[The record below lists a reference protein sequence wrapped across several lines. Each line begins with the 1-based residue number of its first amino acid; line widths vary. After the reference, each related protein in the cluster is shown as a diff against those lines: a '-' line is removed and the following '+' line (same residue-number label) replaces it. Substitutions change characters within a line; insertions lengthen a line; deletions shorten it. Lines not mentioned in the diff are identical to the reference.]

1 MARRFHNINKSPKEF
16 KTTSELT
23 YYNMNPKIIAFDAD
37 DTLWHNEPYFDE
49 AQAKFCEL
57 FADYASNQE
66 ILQLILSYQVKNLP
80 LYGFG
85 IKAFTLSMIESA
97 LELTQNQIKGN
108 GIEKIIKIGK
118 ELLQKPVELLPDIE
132 LVLQQLYGKH
142 KLVVATKGDL
152 KDQHRKLHDSK
163 IGHYFHH
170 IEVMS
175 DKKDIDYKKM
185 LQRLDVQPEHF
196 IMIGNSLKSDVLPVL
211 NIGGIGVHIPYHT
224 TWEYE
229 KIDFE
234 ITHPNFYAYENA
246 AEIISKFLTQI

>member
-1 MARRFHNINKSPKEF
+1 
-16 KTTSELT
+16 
-23 YYNMNPKIIAFDAD
+23 MNPKIIAFDAD

-57 FADYASNQE
+57 FADYASKQE
-66 ILQLILSYQVKNLP
+66 ILQLILSHQVKNLP

-85 IKAFTLSMIESA
+85 IKAFTLSMIDSA
-97 LELTQNQIKGN
+97 LELTNHQISGQ
-108 GIEKIIKIGK
+108 GIQKIIDIGRD
-118 ELLQKPVELLPDIE
+118 LLQKPVELLPEVED
-132 LVLQQLYGKH
+132 VLQQLKGKY
-142 KLVVATKGDL
+142 KFVVATKGDL
-152 KDQHRKLHDSK
+152 KDQHRKLHDSG

-175 DKKDIDYKKM
+175 DKKELDYEKM
-185 LQRLDVQPEHF
+185 LGRLDIKPDNF

-211 NIGGIGVHIPYHT
+211 NIGGHGYHVAYHT

-234 ITHPNFYAYENA
+234 IQHDNFKSLEK
-246 AEIISKFLTQI
+246 ITDVLPILLQ

>member
-1 MARRFHNINKSPKEF
+1 
-16 KTTSELT
+16 
-23 YYNMNPKIIAFDAD
+23 MNPKIIAFDAD

-57 FADYASNQE
+57 FADYASKQE
-66 ILQLILSYQVKNLP
+66 ILQLILSHQVKNLP

-85 IKAFTLSMIESA
+85 IKAFTLSMIDAS
-97 LELTQNQIKGN
+97 LELTNHQISGQ
-108 GIEKIIKIGK
+108 GIQKIIDIGRD
-118 ELLQKPVELLPDIE
+118 LLQKPVELLPEVED
-132 LVLQQLYGKH
+132 VLQQLKGKY

-152 KDQHRKLHDSK
+152 KDQHRKLHDSG

-175 DKKDIDYKKM
+175 DKKELDYEKM
-185 LQRLDVQPEHF
+185 LGRLDIKPDNF

-211 NIGGIGVHIPYHT
+211 NIGGHGYHVAYHT

-234 ITHPNFYAYENA
+234 IEHDNFKSLEK
-246 AEIISKFLTQI
+246 ISDVLSIL

>member
-1 MARRFHNINKSPKEF
+1 
-16 KTTSELT
+16 
-23 YYNMNPKIIAFDAD
+23 MNQKIIAFDAD

-57 FADYASNQE
+57 FADYASKQE
-66 ILQLILSYQVKNLP
+66 ILQLILSHQVKNLP

-85 IKAFTLSMIESA
+85 IKAFTLSMIDSA
-97 LELTQNQIKGN
+97 LELTNHQISGQ
-108 GIEKIIKIGK
+108 GIKKIIDIGRD
-118 ELLQKPVELLPDIE
+118 LLQKPVELLPEVED
-132 LVLQQLYGKH
+132 VLQQLKGKY

-152 KDQHRKLHDSK
+152 KDQHRKLHDSG

-175 DKKDIDYKKM
+175 DKKELDYEKM
-185 LQRLDVQPEHF
+185 LGRLDIKPDNF

-211 NIGGIGVHIPYHT
+211 NIGGHGYHVAYHT

-234 ITHPNFYAYENA
+234 IQHDNFKSLEK
-246 AEIISKFLTQI
+246 ITDVLPILLK

>member
-1 MARRFHNINKSPKEF
+1 
-16 KTTSELT
+16 
-23 YYNMNPKIIAFDAD
+23 MNPKIIAFDAD

-57 FADYASNQE
+57 FADYASRQE
-66 ILQLILSYQVKNLP
+66 ILQLILNHQVKNLP

-85 IKAFTLSMIESA
+85 IKAFVLSMIESA
-97 LELTQNQIKGN
+97 LELTNHQISGN

-118 ELLQKPVELLPDIE
+118 DLLQKPVELLPEVED
-132 LVLQQLYGKH
+132 VLQQLKEKY

-152 KDQHRKLHDSK
+152 KDQHRKLHDSG

-175 DKKDIDYKKM
+175 DKKELDYQKM
-185 LQRLDVQPEHF
+185 LGRLDTKPEDF

-211 NIGGIGVHIPYHT
+211 NIGGHGYHIAYHT

-234 ITHPNFYAYENA
+234 IKHDNFKSIEK
-246 AEIISKFLTQI
+246 ISDVLPILLK

>member
-1 MARRFHNINKSPKEF
+1 
-16 KTTSELT
+16 
-23 YYNMNPKIIAFDAD
+23 MNPKIIAFDAD

-57 FADYASNQE
+57 FADYASKQE
-66 ILQLILSYQVKNLP
+66 ILQLILSHQVKNLP

-85 IKAFTLSMIESA
+85 IKAFTLSMIDSA
-97 LELTQNQIKGN
+97 LKLTNDQISGH
-108 GIEKIIKIGK
+108 GIQKIIDIGRD
-118 ELLQKPVELLPDIE
+118 LLQKPVELLPNVEEVLNE
-132 LVLQQLYGKH
+132 LKGKY

-152 KDQHRKLHDSK
+152 KDQHRKLHDSG

-175 DKKDIDYKKM
+175 DKKELDYEKM
-185 LQRLDVQPEHF
+185 LGRLDIKPDNF

-211 NIGGIGVHIPYHT
+211 NIGGHGYHVAYHT

-234 ITHPNFYAYENA
+234 IEHDNFKSLEK
-246 AEIISKFLTQI
+246 ISDVLSIL

>member
-1 MARRFHNINKSPKEF
+1 MDKNQIMIQ
-16 KTTSELT
+16 KT
-23 YYNMNPKIIAFDAD
+23 IAFDAD

-57 FADYASNQE
+57 FQDFASKQE
-66 ILQLILSYQVKNLP
+66 ILLLILKHQVTNLP

-85 IKAFTLSMIESA
+85 IKAFTLSMIEAA
-97 LELTQNQIKGN
+97 LELTNHQIN
-108 GIEKIIKIGK
+108 GTVIEKIIAIGK
-118 ELLQKPVELLPDIE
+118 DLLQKPVELLPNVTE
-132 LVLQQLYGKH
+132 VLEQLKGKY

-152 KDQHRKLHDSK
+152 KDQHRKLHDSGL
-163 IGHYFHH
+163 GHYFHH

-175 DKKDIDYKKM
+175 DKTDLDYTKM
-185 LQRLDVQPEHF
+185 LHRLECKPKDF

-211 NIGGIGVHIPYHT
+211 NIGGRGIHIPYHT

-234 ITHPNFYAYENA
+234 IQHDNFKSITNLNELFD
-246 AEIISKFLTQI
+246 IL